1 MFDIVDTAGQEEY
14 LYVRNIL
21 FLIVYWLFSCFS
33 HVSNAYLQ
41 SCQGFLFVFALNQ
54 SDTVNDVKRLYNT
67 VDETRNMKNIPKIL
81 VGNKS
86 DLKDRDVYRELG
98 EELANQWNCKY
109 IETSAKDGTNINE
122 AFYIVAREIIDY
134 NIKQIQLQNR
144 KRKKGFCILL

>member
-1 MFDIVDTAGQEEY
+1 M
-14 LYVRNIL
+14 
-21 FLIVYWLFSCFS
+21 
-33 HVSNAYLQ
+33 
-41 SCQGFLFVFALNQ
+41 
-54 SDTVNDVKRLYNT
+54 
-67 VDETRNMKNIPKIL
+67 
-81 VGNKS
+81 GNKS